1 MIILPDGNYPLNNTE
16 EVLQHTLK
24 LQNFFEKNNYLL
36 FIYNILTGIL
46 MLFFFVNHSYG
57 SQLHVKLLAINKPN
71 ELIIQ
76 KAHPNSFY
84 HTQLQQKLEQLGN
97 NTISNL

>member
-46 MLFFFVNHSYG
+46 MLFF
-57 SQLHVKLLAINKPN
+57 L
-71 ELIIQ
+71 
-76 KAHPNSFY
+76 
-84 HTQLQQKLEQLGN
+84 
-97 NTISNL
+97 

>member
-24 LQNFFEKNNYLL
+24 LQNFFDKKQLL
-36 FIYNILTGIL
+36 IIYIQHINRDLNAV
-46 MLFFFVNHSYG
+46 FFVNHSYG

-71 ELIIQ
+71 ELNIQ